1 MTAHKLPIARLH
13 PILNNEVVKKMER
26 LTKKISN
33 PVERPVK
40 VIQFG
45 EGNFLRAFVDYMFDV
60 VNEKTD
66 FNGSVVIVKPIE
78 FGNLDRFHEQD
89 CQYTLQ
95 LRGIENGEAKV
106 DTRIITCVSDAVAAI
121 EDYEKY
127 SALAKLDS
135 VRFVVSN
142 TTEAGIVYSD
152 SDQFDAK
159 PPKTYPGKL
168 TKFLYERYEHFHGAK
183 DKGLILI
190 PCELIADNG
199 IELKKCIFQFIEHW
213 NLGEEFK
220 TWVEEACSFCPTLVD
235 RIVPGYPRDEA
246 AELCEKFGYEDQ
258 LIDTAEIFG
267 LWVIESDKDLE
278 ALKKELPF
286 DKAGLPVVFTED
298 HHPYKERKV
307 RILNGSHTSFVLA
320 SFLAGNDL
328 VKQSMDDPTIRKFME
343 ETLFDEVIP
352 TLSLPE
358 EECKEFAAAVIDRFQ
373 NPYIK
378 HKLLDISLNSV
389 SKWEARCLPSF
400 LGYVEKFG
408 KLPKYLTFSIAALMS
423 FYSTQKDGEVN
434 GGRCLIGN
442 RNGEEY
448 AIRDDQ
454 AVLDFFQANSDKEPK
469 EFAQAYLSTEAFFGQ
484 DLSKVDGLVDAVAD
498 YISAIR
504 SKGMRAVV
512 EELVK

>member
-1 MTAHKLPIARLH
+1 MQRL
-13 PILNNEVVKKMER
+13 NKQ
-26 LTKKISN
+26 ISKA
-33 PVERPVK
+33 VDRPVK
-40 VIQFG
+40 VLQFG

-60 VNEKTD
+60 TNEKTD
-66 FNGSVVIVKPIE
+66 FNGGVVIVKPIQ
-78 FGNLDRFHEQD
+78 FGNLDRFHEQE

-95 LRGIENGEAKV
+95 LRGFEYGQPKKV
-106 DTRIITCVSDAVAAI
+106 TRIITSVVDAVAAI
-121 EDYEKY
+121 EDYQKY
-127 SALAKLDS
+127 EDYAKCETL
-135 VRFVVSN
+135 RFVVSN
-142 TTEAGIVYSD
+142 TTEAGIV
-152 SDQFDAK
+152 FDETDDFNAL

-168 TKFLYERYEHFHGAK
+168 TKILFDRFKAFNGAQ

-199 IELKKCIFQFIEHW
+199 LNLKKCIMQFVDLWE
-213 NLGEEFK
+213 LGDEFK
-220 TWVEEACSFCPTLVD
+220 AWLESACSFCSTLVD

-246 AELCEKFGYEDQ
+246 DALCEEFGYEDQ
-258 LIDTAEIFG
+258 LIVTAEIFG
-267 LWVIESDKDLE
+267 LWVIESDKDLD

-286 DKAGLPVVFTED
+286 NEAGLPVVFTAD

-352 TLSLPE
+352 TLSLSPE
-358 EECKEFAAAVIDRFQ
+358 DCKEFAESVSERFQ
-373 NPYIK
+373 NPFIK

-423 FYSTQKDGEVN
+423 FYTSQKAGEMSLV
-434 GGRCLIGN
+434 GN
-442 RNGEEY
+442 RDGEEY
-448 AIRDDQ
+448 TIRDDKD
-454 AVLDFFQANSDKEPK
+454 VLDFFKDNSSKEPK
-469 EFAQAYLSTEAFFGQ
+469 EFAQAFLSTEKFFGQ
-484 DLSKVDGLVDAVAD
+484 DLTQVDGLVDAIAS
-498 YISAIR
+498 YITDIR
-504 SKGMRAVV
+504 AKGMRAVV

>member
-1 MTAHKLPIARLH
+1 MQRL
-13 PILNNEVVKKMER
+13 NKS
-26 LTKKISN
+26 ISKA
-33 PVERPVK
+33 VDRPVK
-40 VIQFG
+40 VLQFG

-78 FGNLDRFHEQD
+78 FGNLDRFHDQE

-95 LRGIENGEAKV
+95 LRGMVDGEAKKE
-106 DTRIITCVSDAVAAI
+106 TRIITTVSDAVAAI

-127 SALAKLDS
+127 ESYAKLDS
-135 VRFVVSN
+135 LRFVVSN
-142 TTEAGIVYSD
+142 TTEAGIVFD
-152 SDQFDAK
+152 DTDKFDAK

-168 TKFLYERYEHFHGAK
+168 TKLLYDRYKFFNG
-183 DKGLILI
+183 DKSKGIILI

-199 IELKKCIFQFIEHW
+199 IELKKCIMQFVELW
-213 NLGEEFK
+213 GLEDGFK
-220 TWVEEACSFCPTLVD
+220 TWIDEACSFCPTLVD

-246 AELCEKFGYEDQ
+246 AALCEEFGYEDQ

-267 LWVIESDKDLE
+267 LWVIEADSNISLE
-278 ALKKELPF
+278 QLKKELPF

-328 VKQSMDDPTIRKFME
+328 VKQSMDDPTIRKYME

-352 TLSLPE
+352 TLSLPKA
-358 EECKEFAAAVIDRFQ
+358 ECEEFANAVIARFQ

-400 LGYVEKFG
+400 LGYVKKFN

-423 FYSTQKDGEVN
+423 FYSTQKEGEVN
-434 GGRCLIGN
+434 GGRCLVGN

-448 AIRDDQ
+448 FIRDDQ
-454 AVLDFFQANSDKEPK
+454 AVLDFFLENSAKSPE
-469 EFAQAYLSTEAFFGQ
+469 EFAKAYLSHTKFFGGE
-484 DLSKVDGLVDAVAD
+484 DLTKVDGLVDAVAG
-498 YISAIR
+498 YIADIR
-504 SKGMRAVV
+504 ANGMRAVV
-512 EELVK
+512 EKLTK

>member
-1 MTAHKLPIARLH
+1 MQRL
-13 PILNNEVVKKMER
+13 NKQ
-26 LTKKISN
+26 ISKA
-33 PVERPVK
+33 VDRPVK
-40 VIQFG
+40 VLQFG

-60 VNEKTD
+60 TNEKTD
-66 FNGSVVIVKPIE
+66 FNGGVVIVKPIQ
-78 FGNLDRFHEQD
+78 FGNLDRFHEQE

-95 LRGIENGEAKV
+95 LRGFENGQPKKV
-106 DTRIITCVSDAVAAI
+106 TRIITSVVDAVAAI
-121 EDYEKY
+121 EDYQKY
-127 SALAKLDS
+127 EDYAKCETL
-135 VRFVVSN
+135 RFVVSN
-142 TTEAGIVYSD
+142 TTEAGIV
-152 SDQFDAK
+152 FDETDDFNAL

-168 TKFLYERYEHFHGAK
+168 TKILFDRFKAFNGAQ

-199 IELKKCIFQFIEHW
+199 INLKKCIMQFVDLWE
-213 NLGEEFK
+213 LGDEFK
-220 TWVEEACSFCPTLVD
+220 AWLESACSFCSTLVD

-246 AELCEKFGYEDQ
+246 DALCEEFGYEDQ
-258 LIDTAEIFG
+258 LIVTAEIFG
-267 LWVIESDKDLE
+267 LWVIESDKDLD
-278 ALKKELPF
+278 ALRKELPF
-286 DKAGLPVVFTED
+286 NEAGLPVVFTKD

-328 VKQSMDDPTIRKFME
+328 VKQSMDDPTIRKYME

-352 TLSLPE
+352 TLSLSPE
-358 EECKEFAAAVIDRFQ
+358 DCKEFAAAVSERFQ
-373 NPYIK
+373 NPFIK

-423 FYSTQKDGEVN
+423 FYTSQKAGEMSLV
-434 GGRCLIGN
+434 GN

-448 AIRDDQ
+448 TIRDDKD
-454 AVLDFFQANSDKEPK
+454 VLDFFKANSSKSPK
-469 EFAQAYLSTEAFFGQ
+469 EFTQAFLSTEKFFGQ
-484 DLSKVDGLVDAVAD
+484 DLTKVSGLVDAVTS
-498 YISAIR
+498 YITDIR
-504 SKGMRAVV
+504 AKGMRAVV

>member
-1 MTAHKLPIARLH
+1 MQRLNKSISKAVDRPI
-13 PILNNEVVKKMER
+13 
-26 LTKKISN
+26 
-33 PVERPVK
+33 K
-40 VIQFG
+40 VLQFG

-66 FNGSVVIVKPIE
+66 FNGSVAIVKPIE
-78 FGNLDRFHEQD
+78 FGNLDRFHEQE

-95 LRGIENGEAKV
+95 LRGMVDGEARKE
-106 DTRIITCVSDAVAAI
+106 TRIITTVSDAVAAI
-121 EDYEKY
+121 EDYDKY
-127 SALAKLDS
+127 EAFAKLDTL
-135 VRFVVSN
+135 RFIVSN
-142 TTEAGIVYSD
+142 TTEAGIVFD
-152 SDQFDAK
+152 DTDKFDAK

-168 TKFLYERYEHFHGAK
+168 TKLLYDRYKFFNGDKAK
-183 DKGLILI
+183 GIILI

-199 IELKKCIFQFIEHW
+199 IELKKCIMQFVKLWGLED
-213 NLGEEFK
+213 GFVD
-220 TWVEEACSFCPTLVD
+220 WVNEACSFCPTLVD

-246 AELCEKFGYEDQ
+246 AALCEEFGYEDQ

-267 LWVIESDKDLE
+267 LWVIEADTNISLE
-278 ALKKELPF
+278 QLKKELPF

-328 VKQSMDDPTIRKFME
+328 VKQSMDDATIRKYME

-352 TLSLPE
+352 TLSLSK
-358 EECKEFAAAVIDRFQ
+358 EECDQFANDVIARFQ

-400 LGYVEKFG
+400 LGYVEKMG

-423 FYSTQKDGEVN
+423 FYSTQKEGEVN
-434 GGRCLIGN
+434 GGRCLVGD

-448 AIRDDQ
+448 FIRDDQ
-454 AVLDFFQANSDKEPK
+454 AVLDFFLENSAKDAA
-469 EFAQAYLSTEAFFGQ
+469 EFSKAYLGNTRFFGGE
-484 DLSKVDGLVDAVAD
+484 DLTKVDGLVDAVAG
-498 YISAIR
+498 YIADIR
-504 SKGMRAVV
+504 TRGMRAVV
-512 EELVK
+512 EDLVK

>member
-1 MTAHKLPIARLH
+1 MQRL
-13 PILNNEVVKKMER
+13 NKS
-26 LTKKISN
+26 ISKA
-33 PVERPVK
+33 VDRPVK
-40 VIQFG
+40 VLQFG

-78 FGNLDRFHEQD
+78 FGNLDRFHDQE

-95 LRGIENGEAKV
+95 LRGMVDGEAKKE
-106 DTRIITCVSDAVAAI
+106 TRIITTVSDAVAAI

-127 SALAKLDS
+127 ESYAKLDS
-135 VRFVVSN
+135 LRFVVSN
-142 TTEAGIVYSD
+142 TTEAGIVFD
-152 SDQFDAK
+152 ETDKFDAK

-168 TKFLYERYEHFHGAK
+168 TKLLYDRYKFFNG
-183 DKGLILI
+183 DKSKGIILI

-199 IELKKCIFQFIEHW
+199 IELKKCIMQFVELW
-213 NLGEEFK
+213 GLEDGFK
-220 TWVEEACSFCPTLVD
+220 TWIDEACSFCPTLVD

-246 AELCEKFGYEDQ
+246 AALCEEFGYEDQ

-267 LWVIESDKDLE
+267 LWVIEADSNISLE
-278 ALKKELPF
+278 QLKKELPF

-328 VKQSMDDPTIRKFME
+328 VKQSMDDPTIRKYME

-352 TLSLPE
+352 TLSLPKA
-358 EECKEFAAAVIDRFQ
+358 ECEEFANAVIARFQ

-400 LGYVEKFG
+400 LGYVKKFN

-423 FYSTQKDGEVN
+423 FYSTQKEGEVN
-434 GGRCLIGN
+434 GGRCLVGN

-448 AIRDDQ
+448 FIRDDQ
-454 AVLDFFQANSDKEPK
+454 AVLDFFLENSAKSPE
-469 EFAQAYLSTEAFFGQ
+469 EFAKAYLSHTKFFGGE
-484 DLSKVDGLVDAVAD
+484 DLTKVDGLVDAVAG
-498 YISAIR
+498 YIADIR
-504 SKGMRAVV
+504 ANGMRAVV
-512 EELVK
+512 EKLTK

>member
-1 MTAHKLPIARLH
+1 MQRL
-13 PILNNEVVKKMER
+13 NKQ
-26 LTKKISN
+26 ISKA
-33 PVERPVK
+33 VDRPVK
-40 VIQFG
+40 VLQFG

-60 VNEKTD
+60 TNEKTD
-66 FNGSVVIVKPIE
+66 FNGGVVIVKPIQ
-78 FGNLDRFHEQD
+78 FGNLDRFHEQE

-95 LRGIENGEAKV
+95 LRGFENGQPKKV
-106 DTRIITCVSDAVAAI
+106 TRIITSVVDAVAAI
-121 EDYEKY
+121 EDYQKY
-127 SALAKLDS
+127 EEYAKCETL
-135 VRFVVSN
+135 RFVVSN
-142 TTEAGIVYSD
+142 TTEAGIV
-152 SDQFDAK
+152 FDETDDFNAL

-168 TKFLYERYEHFHGAK
+168 TKILFDRFKAFNGAQ

-199 IELKKCIFQFIEHW
+199 LNLKKCIMQFVDLWE
-213 NLGEEFK
+213 LGDEFK
-220 TWVEEACSFCPTLVD
+220 AWLESACSFCSTLVD

-246 AELCEKFGYEDQ
+246 DALCEEFGYEDQ
-258 LIDTAEIFG
+258 LIVTAEIFG
-267 LWVIESDKDLE
+267 LWVIESDKDLD
-278 ALKKELPF
+278 ALRKELPF
-286 DKAGLPVVFTED
+286 DKAGLPVVFTKD

-328 VKQSMDDPTIRKFME
+328 VKQSMDDPTIRKYME

-352 TLSLPE
+352 TLSLAPE
-358 EECKEFAAAVIDRFQ
+358 DCKEFAAAVSERFQ
-373 NPYIK
+373 NPFIK

-423 FYSTQKDGEVN
+423 FYTSEKTGEMSLV
-434 GGRCLIGN
+434 GN

-448 AIRDDQ
+448 TIRDDKD
-454 AVLDFFQANSDKEPK
+454 VLDFFKANSSKAPK
-469 EFAQAYLSTEAFFGQ
+469 EFTQAFLSTEKFFGQ
-484 DLSKVDGLVDAVAD
+484 DLTKVAGLVDAVAS
-498 YISAIR
+498 YITDIR
-504 SKGMRAVV
+504 ANGMRAVV